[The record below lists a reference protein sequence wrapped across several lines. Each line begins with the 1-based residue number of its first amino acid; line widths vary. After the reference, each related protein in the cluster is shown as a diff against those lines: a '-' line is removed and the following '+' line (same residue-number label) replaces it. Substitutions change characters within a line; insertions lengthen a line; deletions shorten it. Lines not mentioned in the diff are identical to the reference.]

1 MVQRVAKKKLI
12 DLASK
17 FKAVAVVGPR
27 QSGKTTLVKQV
38 FKNKPYV
45 SLENPDIRSFAF
57 DDPRGFLDGFPEGAI
72 LDEIQ
77 RAPHLFS
84 YLQEIL
90 DNSKSKGLFI
100 LTGSNNFLLQQS
112 ISQSLAGRVGYLNL
126 LPFSIGEL
134 EKAKMMPSTDDEMM
148 LTGFYPPIYDQKIP
162 FSDWCPNYISTY
174 LEKDVRQIKNI
185 SDLLIFERFIKL
197 LAGRSGQ
204 ELNYS
209 SLSIEAG
216 VDMKTV
222 QSWVGILESS
232 FIVYLLKPHYKNFNK
247 TVVKRPKLF
256 FYDSSLV
263 CYLLGIR
270 NAIQLENHPLRGAIF
285 EGMVVTELLKNRMN
299 AGVPNN
305 LFFWRDKTGREVDI
319 IIDNG
324 DELIPLEIK
333 SGRTI
338 TTEYFKNIEYYKA
351 LSGSA
356 NAILVYAGSQVQ
368 NRSSGVRIVN
378 WKNISK
384 LLL

>member
-1 MVQRVAKKKLI
+1 
-12 DLASK
+12 
-17 FKAVAVVGPR
+17 
-27 QSGKTTLVKQV
+27 
-38 FKNKPYV
+38 
-45 SLENPDIRSFAF
+45 
-57 DDPRGFLDGFPEGAI
+57 
-72 LDEIQ
+72 
-77 RAPHLFS
+77 
-84 YLQEIL
+84 
-90 DNSKSKGLFI
+90 
-100 LTGSNNFLLQQS
+100 
-112 ISQSLAGRVGYLNL
+112 
-126 LPFSIGEL
+126 
-134 EKAKMMPSTDDEMM
+134 
-148 LTGFYPPIYDQKIP
+148 
-162 FSDWCPNYISTY
+162 
-174 LEKDVRQIKNI
+174 
-185 SDLLIFERFIKL
+185 
-197 LAGRSGQ
+197 
-204 ELNYS
+204 
-209 SLSIEAG
+209 
-216 VDMKTV
+216 
-222 QSWVGILESS
+222 
-232 FIVYLLKPHYKNFNK
+232 
-247 TVVKRPKLF
+247 
-256 FYDSSLV
+256 
-263 CYLLGIR
+263 LGIR